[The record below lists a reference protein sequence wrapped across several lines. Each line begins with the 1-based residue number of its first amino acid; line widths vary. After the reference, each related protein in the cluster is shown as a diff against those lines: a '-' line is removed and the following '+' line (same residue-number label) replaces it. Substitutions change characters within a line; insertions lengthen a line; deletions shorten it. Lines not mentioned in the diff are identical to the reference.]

1 MMTSEPA
8 KLSKLAPLTIG
19 EISVR
24 VLLASVGIVLGFF
37 LAEAVARIALPP
49 GNWSPGS
56 PFSTSGLV
64 EVKGGS
70 FKTKPDLDTKLQFT
84 WFPGTRVLTD
94 HEGWRIP
101 AEKTPVPENAK
112 TVLLVGASFTWGFG
126 VEAEEAWPFVMERML
141 ADSDHPVR
149 IINAAQ
155 MGHTLPQ
162 MLAILEQWPDDR
174 LPDAVIIALPMG
186 GLYVLG
192 MGSEFENT
200 QLENAATALQNLN
213 LGLDESGSVLED
225 VYGWMMRIDRR
236 PKSAVTDWVQTH
248 SAIGHRVIRR
258 MATLSA
264 PQAIVERRGERDFD
278 GMAKR
283 CEAVGK
289 RLNAAWRRFAEKK
302 IPLAV
307 VIEPIHQNAL
317 DGALRDITPRD
328 LDVLIAFKRASG
340 MARSEPPA
348 LDLARPDG
356 NPDYLHLDSAAG
368 GDFNDPIDMHY
379 NPKGHKKVAER
390 VAVFLKKL
398 ITTPVVVETQ
408 PQSKPKPKPKPPK
421 KAPK

>member
-1 MMTSEPA
+1 MTTADSKNTNIPLPLSA
-8 KLSKLAPLTIG
+8 KEIAVRTLLAVVG
-19 EISVR
+19 ISV
-24 VLLASVGIVLGFF
+24 GF
-37 LAEAVARIALPP
+37 LVAEAVARIALPP
-49 GNWSPGS
+49 GNWSPGA

-64 EVKGGS
+64 ELKGGS
-70 FKTKPDLDTKLQFT
+70 FKTKPNLDTKLQFT
-84 WFPGTRVLTD
+84 WFPATRVITD
-94 HEGWRIP
+94 DEGWRIP
-101 AEKTPVPENAK
+101 EERTPVPEDAK
-112 TVLLVGASFTWGFG
+112 TVLFVGASFTWGFG
-126 VEAEEAWPFVMERML
+126 VEAEDAWPFVLERML
-141 ADSDHPVR
+141 AGSDHPIRV
-149 IINAAQ
+149 INAAQ

-174 LPDAVIIALPMG
+174 MPDAVVIALPMG

-200 QLENAATALQNLN
+200 QVENTATALQNLN

-236 PKSAVTDWVQTH
+236 PKTAVTDWVQTH
-248 SAIGHRVIRR
+248 SVIGHRVIRR
-258 MATLSA
+258 MAMLSA
-264 PQAIVERRGERDFD
+264 PQQIVERRGERDFD
-278 GMAKR
+278 GMTKR
-283 CEAVGK
+283 CEAVGQ

-302 IPLAV
+302 IPLAL

-328 LDVLIAFKRASG
+328 LEVLIAFKRASG
-340 MARSEPPA
+340 MARNQPPS
-348 LDLARPDG
+348 LDLARPEG
-356 NPDYLHLDSAAG
+356 NPDYLHLDSSAG

-398 ITTPVVVETQ
+398 LTTPVVVESQ
-408 PQSKPKPKPKPPK
+408 PQSKPKPKPSK